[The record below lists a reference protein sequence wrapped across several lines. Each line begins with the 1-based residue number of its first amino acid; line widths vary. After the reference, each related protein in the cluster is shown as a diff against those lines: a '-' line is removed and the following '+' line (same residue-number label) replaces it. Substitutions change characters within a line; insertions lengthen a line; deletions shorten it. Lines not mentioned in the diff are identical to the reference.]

1 MVSQNKFKTRLQC
14 ICNNSVVFEIIEN
27 VECDWGEHSVIQC
40 PKCEELYSIDKQCP
54 AFQNIFELEKN
65 NPGLYSK
72 QEISDY
78 LSQSHPD

>member
-1 MVSQNKFKTRLQC
+1 MISHDKFKNSLQC
-14 ICNNSVVFEIIEN
+14 ICNNFVNFELIESI
-27 VECDWGEHSVIQC
+27 ECDWGEHSVIQC

-78 LSQSHPD
+78 LSKSHPD